1 MKFSGLIFLPLV
13 LVLYALQAC
22 SEPEDFT
29 AEELRDLTPIMQ
41 FKGNPIPEKCYS
53 ESHITYRNG
62 DAPYWRMYCHFYFK
76 HYEDF
81 YDAVEAMGW
90 EYEKNEGD
98 DGDCGPKHEYKQTVG
113 DRQLHLYVKTCS
125 SSMFVSDDRFLFHV
139 EYYEDKLTEWLNAIR
154 SDDE

>member
-81 YDAVEAMGW
+81 YDAVEAMSW

-98 DGDCGPKHEYKQTVG
+98 DGGG
-113 DRQLHLYVKTCS
+113 DLQ
-125 SSMFVSDDRFLFHV
+125 RFAAEAGLKELRHGSRV
-139 EYYEDKLTEWLNAIR
+139 QMLCHNPQNQDLC
-154 SDDE
+154 